1 MLRENVLCKDTNSFF
16 HSIEENGIT
25 LQQESFNFGA
35 AFHFWNENPFER
47 IFIFTDKVFK
57 YLDTRFYNEVE
68 GSSIISTSEYFFRAK
83 KVVDINDPEVNA
95 KNMFII
101 WSLKPISIIQI
112 KEYER
117 KLLLVLSAFDNE
129 YLKILCVLLIWLWFL
144 TSQYH
149 LKISTYWYT

>member
-1 MLRENVLCKDTNSFF
+1 MYYTNSFF

-68 GSSIISTSEYFFRAK
+68 GSNKYNKYLRIFFQSQESRGYK
-83 KVVDINDPEVNA
+83 
-95 KNMFII
+95 
-101 WSLKPISIIQI
+101 WSRLV
-112 KEYER
+112 R
-117 KLLLVLSAFDNE
+117 KICL
-129 YLKILCVLLIWLWFL
+129 
-144 TSQYH
+144 
-149 LKISTYWYT
+149 

>member
-35 AFHFWNENPFER
+35 EFHFWNENPFER

-57 YLDTRFYNEVE
+57 YLDTRFYNDVE

-83 KVVDINDPEVNA
+83 KVVDINDP
-95 KNMFII
+95 
-101 WSLKPISIIQI
+101 
-112 KEYER
+112 
-117 KLLLVLSAFDNE
+117 D
-129 YLKILCVLLIWLWFL
+129 
-144 TSQYH
+144 
-149 LKISTYWYT
+149 